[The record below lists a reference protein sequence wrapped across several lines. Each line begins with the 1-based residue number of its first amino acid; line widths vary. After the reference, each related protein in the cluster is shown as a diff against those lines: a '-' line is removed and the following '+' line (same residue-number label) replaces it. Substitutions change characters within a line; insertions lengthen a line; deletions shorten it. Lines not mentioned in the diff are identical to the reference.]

1 MYDEPNRKFSFAP
14 KDMMSAFQQLQQMQS
29 PIPGMRNDVREALDD
44 VEENLMEAIQEYRQ
58 DTFIKDFHHYK
69 DYYGDAQQ

>member
-1 MYDEPNRKFSFAP
+1 VYDDPNRQFSFAP

-44 VEENLMEAIQEYRQ
+44 VEENLMEAI
-58 DTFIKDFHHYK
+58 
-69 DYYGDAQQ
+69 